1 MISTYETIEI
11 DIQKETAYISLNR
24 PKSLNALNSTLIRE
38 LLDGLK
44 SISINP
50 NVKIVVLK
58 GNGSAFSSGGDIK
71 EMLQMSGE
79 DLFKSFMDHINDL
92 VTTLYGMPKITI
104 AAISGAAAGLGLSIA
119 LACDHIVAEKDSK
132 IAMNFIG
139 IGLVPDGG
147 GHFLLERRIGQEKA
161 KKLIWE
167 GKVLS
172 GEEAINLE
180 IIDSVT
186 DDIHSELGVLLK
198 VWKAKPLLAMIKT
211 KKIYTELNRPK
222 FLKSLELEKAA
233 QWKMRQTKDHSEGI
247 QAFVEKRKPEFH
259 GE

>member
-1 MISTYETIEI
+1 MISTYETIEME
-11 DIQKETAYISLNR
+11 IQQETAYVKLNR
-24 PKSLNALNSTLIRE
+24 PKSLNAINSTMITE
-38 LLDGLK
+38 LLDALK
-44 SISINP
+44 AISIDP
-50 NVKIVVLK
+50 SVKIVVLQ

-71 EMLQMSGE
+71 EMLQMHGE
-79 DLFKSFMDHINDL
+79 DLFKSFMEQINEL
-92 VTTLYGMPKITI
+92 VTALYSMPKITI

-119 LACDHIVAEKDSK
+119 LATDHILAEKNSK

-172 GEEAINLE
+172 GEEAKGLE
-180 IIDSVT
+180 IIDVVT
-186 DDIHSELGVLLK
+186 DELHGELEALLQ
-198 VWKAKPLLAMIKT
+198 VWRAKPLLAMIKT

-247 QAFVEKRKPEFH
+247 RAFVEKRKPEFH